1 MVIRETRGGD
11 LMNLQH
17 ADLSSVIA
25 AAEDVASETRSTFG
39 QLTASQLNW
48 KPSAGGWSVAQC
60 FDHLLTTNKGYFPII
75 ESVLAGKKQTFWESM
90 PFLPGLGGKLLINS
104 LDPAST
110 RKLKAPKR
118 FAPAQSDIRDSIL
131 NDFID
136 QQEKLVEG
144 MKATKHLNLEKIIVT
159 SPAAAAIT
167 YSLMDAYRII
177 VVHEQRHFQ
186 QAKRV
191 TEESGFKAASSG
203 HL

>member
-1 MVIRETRGGD
+1 
-11 LMNLQH
+11 MNVLT
-17 ADLSSVIA
+17 ADLSSLIA
-25 AAEDVASETRSTFG
+25 AANNVASETKNIFG
-39 QLTASQLNW
+39 QLSASQLNW
-48 KPSAGGWSVAQC
+48 KPSADRWSVAQC

-75 ESVLAGKKQTFWESM
+75 ESVLAGEKQTFWESM
-90 PFLPGLGGKLLINS
+90 PLLPGLAGKLLIKS

-118 FAPAQSDIRDSIL
+118 FAPAQSDIRDSII

-136 QQEKLVEG
+136 QQEKLVER
-144 MKATKHLNLEKIIVT
+144 MKATEHLNLEKIIVT

-191 TEESGFKAASSG
+191 TEESGFR
-203 HL
+203 

>member
-1 MVIRETRGGD
+1 MDFR
-11 LMNLQH
+11 Q
-17 ADLSSVIA
+17 ADLANLIA
-25 AAEDVASETRSTFG
+25 EANRVASDTKPTFG
-39 QLTASQLNW
+39 HLTASQLNW
-48 KPSAGGWSVAQC
+48 KPSADRWSVAQC

-90 PFLPGLGGKLLINS
+90 PVLPGLAGKLLIKS

-118 FAPAQSDIRDSIL
+118 FEPAQSDVSSSVIS
-131 NDFID
+131 DFID
-136 QQEKLVEG
+136 QQEKLIEK
-144 MKATKHLNLEKIIVT
+144 MRATQHLDLEKIIIT

-167 YSLMDAYRII
+167 YSMMDAYRII

-191 TEESGFKAASSG
+191 AEERGFPSQIR
-203 HL
+203 